1 MEERR
6 YELTSSGWNRIKRML
21 PPAPPP
27 KSGKRGRPAKYDNR
41 RIINGILW
49 LAGSGTPWRELP
61 ERCGKWQTVS
71 ARFRLWKQRGIFEAI
86 FAALSAD
93 ADMEKSLSTPHPAKY
108 IKVPTEEEKNRREK
122 EARAI
127 GMSIGCRNTKIHAI
141 RDGLGNPLAFLFSTG
156 NDHDS
161 YIPCPCLVNQRAK
174 GATSSAI
181 RLTVRE
187 PSGSTLLLGRE
198 VTPSR

>member
-1 MEERR
+1 
-6 YELTSSGWNRIKRML
+6 
-21 PPAPPP
+21 
-27 KSGKRGRPAKYDNR
+27 
-41 RIINGILW
+41 
-49 LAGSGTPWRELP
+49 
-61 ERCGKWQTVS
+61 
-71 ARFRLWKQRGIFEAI
+71 
-86 FAALSAD
+86 D
-93 ADMEKSLSTPHPAKY
+93 ADMENLS
-108 IKVPTEEEKNRREK
+108 KVPTEEEKNRREK

>member
-1 MEERR
+1 
-6 YELTSSGWNRIKRML
+6 ML
-21 PPAPPP
+21 PPAPP

-93 ADMEKSLSTPHPAKY
+93 ADMENLS
-108 IKVPTEEEKNRREK
+108 KVPTEEEKNRRGK
-122 EARAI
+122 KAQAI
-127 GMSIGCRNTKIHAI
+127 GMSRGV
-141 RDGLGNPLAFLFSTG
+141 STG

-161 YIPCPCLVNQRAK
+161 YMPCPCLVNQRAK